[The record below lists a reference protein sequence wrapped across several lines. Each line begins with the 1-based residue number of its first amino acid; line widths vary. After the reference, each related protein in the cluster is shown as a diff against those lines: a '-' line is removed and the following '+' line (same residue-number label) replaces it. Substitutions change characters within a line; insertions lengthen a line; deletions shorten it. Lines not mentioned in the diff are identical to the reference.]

1 MKHNSPSAD
10 SLPPAAPLSVS
21 GQLIGW
27 AVFGGLVLVGFFFG
41 VVTGYEKPKP
51 TLLAKAKK
59 ETPPPPASGARKPA
73 TQPQPMPQP
82 ITTVPPKEEAC
93 RRRPRPILRRRNPP
107 KLIRSILPPEPPAR
121 EERGTE
127 KTGSEAGLVPYREV
141 LPILAHHCLNCHG
154 ATGKAKGDVNLT
166 SIANM
171 MKSRGGRFFV
181 PGKPDES
188 DADTSITER
197 EMPDGGC
204 PKPTPR
210 ELMTLRNWILTARA
224 APSVHVVPHPA
235 ARSRL
240 TI

>member
-51 TLLAKAKK
+51 TLLAKANK
-59 ETPPPPASGARKPA
+59 ETPPPPASGAPKPA

-82 ITTVPPKEEAC
+82 ITTVPPKEEAA
-93 RRRPRPILRRRNPP
+93 PKTPKTDPP
-107 KLIRSILPPEPPAR
+107 KAEPPKVDKVDPPKPPALVKK
-121 EERGTE
+121 EEP
-127 KTGSEAGLVPYREV
+127 KKQALKPVSFQREV
-141 LPILAHHCLNCHG
+141 LPILRSHCLNCHG

-171 MKSRGGRFFV
+171 MKSRGGKILV

-188 DADTSITER
+188 DVYTSITER
-197 EMPDGGC
+197 EMPDGGR

-210 ELMTLRNWILTARA
+210 ELMTLRNWILTGAKPRRRFSSRRIRSFARD
-224 APSVHVVPHPA
+224 
-235 ARSRL
+235 
-240 TI
+240 